1 MGLTEK
7 QKMLAGQ
14 HYNAADLRLVEERL
28 ACREL
33 LARFNH
39 SGPSQV
45 AERKDIIA
53 ELLGSHGQKLY
64 IEPPFWCDY
73 GSNIEAG
80 NNFYAN
86 FGCTLLDVA
95 AIKFG
100 DDVQLGPGVHI
111 YTATHPIDPEIRKS
125 GVEYGLAITIGNNVW
140 IGGNAVI
147 CPGVSIGDN
156 SVIAAGS
163 VVTKDVPANVVVGGN
178 PAGIIKKYM
187 KGL

>member
-1 MGLTEK
+1 MSLTEK
-7 QKMLAGQ
+7 QKMLTGQ
-14 HYNAADLRLVEERL
+14 HYDAADSQLVEERL

-39 SGPSQV
+39 SSPSQG
-45 AERKDIIA
+45 AERKAIIS
-53 ELLGSHGQKLY
+53 ELLGSHGQKFH

-86 FGCTLLDVA
+86 FGCTFLDVA
-95 AIKFG
+95 VIKFG
-100 DDVQLGPGVHI
+100 DDVQLGPGVQL
-111 YTATHPIDPEIRKS
+111 YTATHPVDPEIRKS
-125 GVEYGLAITIGNNVW
+125 GVEYGLEITIGNNVW

-147 CPGVSIGDN
+147 CPGISIGDN

-163 VVTKDVPANVVVGGN
+163 VVTKDVPPNVVVGGN
-178 PAGIIKKYM
+178 PAGIIKSI
-187 KGL
+187 

>member
-1 MGLTEK
+1 VSLNEK

-14 HYNAADLRLVEERL
+14 YYHAADLQLVQERL

-39 SGPSQV
+39 SSPSQG
-45 AERKDIIA
+45 AERKSILS
-53 ELLGSHGQKLY
+53 ELLRNIPGKFY

-73 GSNIEAG
+73 GSNIEFG

-95 AIKFG
+95 VIKFG

-111 YTATHPIDPEIRKS
+111 YTATHPLDPEIRKS
-125 GVEYGLAITIGNNVW
+125 GAEYGLAITVGDNVW
-140 IGGNAVI
+140 IGGSAVL
-147 CPGVSIGDN
+147 CPGISIGDN

-163 VVTKDVPANVVVGGN
+163 VVTRDVPANVVVGGN
-178 PAGIIKKYM
+178 PAAIIKDI
-187 KGL
+187 

>member
-1 MGLTEK
+1 MSLNEK

-14 HYNAADLRLVEERL
+14 HYDAADSQLLEERL
-28 ACREL
+28 TCREL
-33 LARFNH
+33 LLRFNR
-39 SGPSQV
+39 SSPSQA
-45 AERKDIIA
+45 AERKAIISD
-53 ELLGSHGQKLY
+53 LLGSHGRKIY

-100 DDVQLGPGVHI
+100 DDVQLGPGVQL
-111 YTATHPIDPEIRKS
+111 YTATHPLDPEIRKS
-125 GVEYGLAITIGNNVW
+125 GIEYGLAITVGHNVW
-140 IGGNAVI
+140 IGGSAVL
-147 CPGVSIGDN
+147 CPGISVGDN

-178 PAGIIKKYM
+178 PAKTIKS
-187 KGL
+187 L